1 MNTKHMRQPNDD
13 RDTGRIEAFSD
24 GVIAVAITLL
34 ILDVHVPDVQTGL
47 LQALLNQWP
56 IYLGYVT
63 SFLVITIFWANH
75 HNMFRHIQQVNYALL
90 LINAF
95 FLMCIAFIPFVTSL
109 LTKYITSPTEQHTAA
124 IVYGAT
130 LLLNGILFNSIW
142 WYAVWKRRLVCSDLD
157 AQAVQR
163 ITRGYLFG
171 LPFYALA
178 IVLSLL
184 NVELSLA
191 FYILIDLMYGLPIR
205 FLRFG
210 SPDIFS
216 VGAQRRKLPKVIYH
230 TPTLKMSCQR
240 RLENPNSLPGFTI
253 DSGCGDVLRLIQPGA
268 PQGSDMQRD
277 MKCDVTCCTVTS
289 ASLFRYSLLSFWKQ

>member
-1 MNTKHMRQPNDD
+1 MKGTLMNTKHMRQTNDD

-34 ILDVHVPDVQTGL
+34 ILDVHVPNVKTGL

-56 IYLGYVT
+56 TYLGYVT

-75 HNMFRHIQQVNYALL
+75 HNMFRHIQQVDYALL
-90 LINAF
+90 LINAL

-109 LTKYITSPTEQHTAA
+109 LTKYITSTSPTEQHTAA
-124 IVYGAT
+124 IVYGET
-130 LLLNGILFNSIW
+130 LLLNGILPSTIW
-142 WYAVWKRRLVCSDLD
+142 WYAVWKRRLVRRDLD

-163 ITRGYLFG
+163 LTRGYLFG

-178 IVLSLL
+178 IVLSLI

-191 FYILIDLMYGLPIR
+191 FYIVIDLLYGLPIR
-205 FLRFG
+205 FLRFD

-216 VGAQRRKLPKVIYH
+216 VGAQEAPEGHLPHAHAKNELPKVDRE
-230 TPTLKMSCQR
+230 P
-240 RLENPNSLPGFTI
+240 E
-253 DSGCGDVLRLIQPGA
+253 
-268 PQGSDMQRD
+268 
-277 MKCDVTCCTVTS
+277 
-289 ASLFRYSLLSFWKQ
+289 

>member
-56 IYLGYVT
+56 VYLGYIT

-75 HNMFRHIQQVNYALL
+75 HNMFRNIYQVDYALL
-90 LINAF
+90 IINSF
-95 FLMCIAFIPFVTSL
+95 FLMCIAFIPFATAQ

-130 LLLNGILFNSIW
+130 LLLNGILFNTIW
-142 WYAVWKRRLVCSDLD
+142 WYAVWKRRLVRRDLD
-157 AQAVQR
+157 AQAVHR
-163 ITRGYLFG
+163 ITKGYLFG
-171 LPFYALA
+171 LPFWALA
-178 IVLSLL
+178 IVLSLI

-191 FYILIDLMYGLPIR
+191 FYIFINLIYFLPIH

-210 SPDIFS
+210 RPDIFS
-216 VGAQRRKLPKVIYH
+216 VGAQEAPEGHLPH
-230 TPTLKMSCQR
+230 THAKN
-240 RLENPNSLPGFTI
+240 ELPE
-253 DSGCGDVLRLIQPGA
+253 VAREPE
-268 PQGSDMQRD
+268 
-277 MKCDVTCCTVTS
+277 
-289 ASLFRYSLLSFWKQ
+289 

>member
-1 MNTKHMRQPNDD
+1 MNTKHLRQSNDD
-13 RDTGRIEAFSD
+13 RGTGRTEAFSD

-34 ILDVHVPDVQTGL
+34 ILDIHVPDVQTGL

-56 IYLGYVT
+56 TYLGYVT

-75 HNMFRHIQQVNYALL
+75 HNMFRHIQQVDYALL
-90 LINAF
+90 LINAL

-109 LTKYITSPTEQHTAA
+109 LTKYITSPTNQHTAA

-130 LLLNGILFNSIW
+130 LLLNGMLFNAIW
-142 WYAVWKRRLVCSDLD
+142 WYAVGKRRLVRRDLD
-157 AQAVQR
+157 APAVQR
-163 ITRGYLFG
+163 LTRGYLFG

-191 FYILIDLMYGLPIR
+191 FYILIDLMYGLPIN

-210 SPDIFS
+210 RPDIFS
-216 VGAQRRKLPKVIYH
+216 MGAQEAPEDDLPRTH
-230 TPTLKMSCQR
+230 ATH
-240 RLENPNSLPGFTI
+240 ELPEVAGEPE
-253 DSGCGDVLRLIQPGA
+253 G
-268 PQGSDMQRD
+268 
-277 MKCDVTCCTVTS
+277 K
-289 ASLFRYSLLSFWKQ
+289 

>member
-1 MNTKHMRQPNDD
+1 MKGTLINTKHMRQPSDD
-13 RDTGRIEAFSD
+13 RGTGRTEAFSD

-47 LQALLNQWP
+47 LPALLHQWP
-56 IYLGYVT
+56 TYLGYVT

-75 HNMFRHIQQVNYALL
+75 HDMFRHIQQVDYALL
-90 LINAF
+90 IINAF
-95 FLMCIAFIPFVTSL
+95 FLMCIAFIPFATAL
-109 LTKYITSPTEQHTAA
+109 LTRYITSPTNQHTAA

-142 WYAVWKRRLVCSDLD
+142 WYAVGKRRLVLRDLD
-157 AQAVQR
+157 TQAVQR

-191 FYILIDLMYGLPIR
+191 FYILIDLMYVLPIP

-210 SPDIFS
+210 RPDIFS
-216 VGAQRRKLPKVIYH
+216 VGAQEAPEGHLPH
-230 TPTLKMSCQR
+230 THAKN
-240 RLENPNSLPGFTI
+240 ELPE
-253 DSGCGDVLRLIQPGA
+253 VAREPE
-268 PQGSDMQRD
+268 
-277 MKCDVTCCTVTS
+277 
-289 ASLFRYSLLSFWKQ
+289 

>member
-1 MNTKHMRQPNDD
+1 MDD
-13 RDTGRIEAFSD
+13 RSTGRIEAFSD

-34 ILDVHVPDVQTGL
+34 ILDVHVPTVQTGL

-56 IYLGYVT
+56 SYLGYVT

-75 HNMFRHIQQVNYALL
+75 HNMFRNIQQVDYPLL
-90 LINAF
+90 LINAL
-95 FLMCIAFIPFVTSL
+95 FLMCIAFIPFATAL
-109 LTKYITSPTEQHTAA
+109 LTKYITSTSPTEQHTAA

-142 WYAVWKRRLVCSDLD
+142 WYAVWKRRLVRRDLD
-157 AQAVQR
+157 TPAVQR

-171 LPFYALA
+171 LPFYALT

-205 FLRFG
+205 FLRFD
-210 SPDIFS
+210 SPDMFR
-216 VGAQRRKLPKVIYH
+216 VDAQEAPEGHLPH
-230 TPTLKMSCQR
+230 TPAQKERSEVDR
-240 RLENPNSLPGFTI
+240 EPE
-253 DSGCGDVLRLIQPGA
+253 
-268 PQGSDMQRD
+268 
-277 MKCDVTCCTVTS
+277 
-289 ASLFRYSLLSFWKQ
+289 

>member
-1 MNTKHMRQPNDD
+1 MKGTLMNTKHLRQSNDD
-13 RDTGRIEAFSD
+13 RGTRRIEAFSD

-34 ILDVHVPDVQTGL
+34 ILDVHVPTVQTGL

-56 IYLGYVT
+56 AYLGYVT

-75 HNMFRHIQQVNYALL
+75 HTMFRHIHQVDYALL
-90 LINAF
+90 LINSL
-95 FLMCIAFIPFVTSL
+95 FLMCIAFIPFATAL
-109 LTKYITSPTEQHTAA
+109 LTKYITSTSPTEQHTAA

-130 LLLNGILFNSIW
+130 LLLNGILFNTIW
-142 WYAVWKRRLVCSDLD
+142 WYAVWKRRLVRSDLD
-157 AQAVQR
+157 APAAQR

-171 LPFYALA
+171 LPFYALS

-191 FYILIDLMYGLPIR
+191 FSILIDLMYGLPIR

-216 VGAQRRKLPKVIYH
+216 VGAQSATEGHLPHAHAKN
-230 TPTLKMSCQR
+230 
-240 RLENPNSLPGFTI
+240 ELPE
-253 DSGCGDVLRLIQPGA
+253 VAREPE
-268 PQGSDMQRD
+268 
-277 MKCDVTCCTVTS
+277 
-289 ASLFRYSLLSFWKQ
+289 

>member
-1 MNTKHMRQPNDD
+1 MNTKRMRQTNDD
-13 RDTGRIEAFSD
+13 RGTGRTEAFSD

-34 ILDVHVPDVQTGL
+34 ILDIHVPNAQKDL
-47 LQALLNQWP
+47 LQALLDQWP
-56 IYLGYVT
+56 AYLGYVT

-75 HNMFRHIQQVNYALL
+75 HNMFRHIQQVDYALL
-90 LINAF
+90 IINAF

-109 LTKYITSPTEQHTAA
+109 LTKYIMSPTEQHTAA

-142 WYAVWKRRLVCSDLD
+142 WYAVGKRRLVRRDFD

-191 FYILIDLMYGLPIR
+191 FYIVIDLMYFLPMN

-210 SPDIFS
+210 RPDIFS
-216 VGAQRRKLPKVIYH
+216 VGAQSATEGHLPH
-230 TPTLKMSCQR
+230 THAKN
-240 RLENPNSLPGFTI
+240 ELPE
-253 DSGCGDVLRLIQPGA
+253 VAREPE
-268 PQGSDMQRD
+268 
-277 MKCDVTCCTVTS
+277 
-289 ASLFRYSLLSFWKQ
+289 

>member
-1 MNTKHMRQPNDD
+1 MRQTNDD
-13 RDTGRIEAFSD
+13 RDTGRLEAFSD

-34 ILDVHVPDVQTGL
+34 ILDVHVPNVQTGL

-56 IYLGYVT
+56 AYLGYVT

-75 HNMFRHIQQVNYALL
+75 HNMFRHIQQVDYALL
-90 LINAF
+90 IINAF

-142 WYAVWKRRLVCSDLD
+142 WYAVWKRRLGGRDLD
-157 AQAVQR
+157 AQAVQWL
-163 ITRGYLFG
+163 TKGYLFG

-191 FYILIDLMYGLPIR
+191 FYILIDLIYVLPLNL
-205 FLRFG
+205 LRFG
-210 SPDIFS
+210 RPDIFS
-216 VGAQRRKLPKVIYH
+216 VGAPSAPEGHLPRTH
-230 TPTLKMSCQR
+230 AQN
-240 RLENPNSLPGFTI
+240 ELPE
-253 DSGCGDVLRLIQPGA
+253 VAREPE
-268 PQGSDMQRD
+268 
-277 MKCDVTCCTVTS
+277 
-289 ASLFRYSLLSFWKQ
+289 

>member
-1 MNTKHMRQPNDD
+1 MKGILINTKHLRQSNDG

-47 LQALLNQWP
+47 LQALLSQWP
-56 IYLGYVT
+56 TYLGYVT
-63 SFLVITIFWANH
+63 SFLVIIIFWANH
-75 HNMFRHIQQVNYALL
+75 HNMFRNIYQVDYALL

-109 LTKYITSPTEQHTAA
+109 LTKYITSTSPTEQHTAA

-142 WYAVWKRRLVCSDLD
+142 WYAVWKRRLVRSDLD
-157 AQAVQR
+157 AQAVHR
-163 ITRGYLFG
+163 LTRGYLFG
-171 LPFYALA
+171 LPFYALS

-191 FYILIDLMYGLPIR
+191 FYILIDLLYGLPIR
-205 FLRFG
+205 FLRFIR
-210 SPDIFS
+210 PDMFR
-216 VGAQRRKLPKVIYH
+216 VG
-230 TPTLKMSCQR
+230 
-240 RLENPNSLPGFTI
+240 
-253 DSGCGDVLRLIQPGA
+253 
-268 PQGSDMQRD
+268 
-277 MKCDVTCCTVTS
+277 
-289 ASLFRYSLLSFWKQ
+289 

>member
-1 MNTKHMRQPNDD
+1 MKGTLMNTKHLRQSNDD
-13 RDTGRIEAFSD
+13 RGTGRIEAFSD

-34 ILDVHVPDVQTGL
+34 ILDVHVPTVQTGL
-47 LQALLNQWP
+47 LQALLKQWP
-56 IYLGYVT
+56 AYLGYVT

-75 HNMFRHIQQVNYALL
+75 HTMFRHIYQVDYALL
-90 LINAF
+90 VINSL
-95 FLMCIAFIPFVTSL
+95 FLMCIAFIPFATAL
-109 LTKYITSPTEQHTAA
+109 LTKYITSTSPTEQHTAA

-142 WYAVWKRRLVCSDLD
+142 WYAVWKRRLVQRDLD

-171 LPFYALA
+171 LPFYALS
-178 IVLSLL
+178 IVLSWI

-205 FLRFG
+205 LLRFG

-216 VGAQRRKLPKVIYH
+216 VGAQEAPDGHLPH
-230 TPTLKMSCQR
+230 AHATH
-240 RLENPNSLPGFTI
+240 ELPYV
-253 DSGCGDVLRLIQPGA
+253 D
-268 PQGSDMQRD
+268 
-277 MKCDVTCCTVTS
+277 
-289 ASLFRYSLLSFWKQ
+289 